1 MISPAR
7 LFFRRALHP
16 RAHTT
21 FWLGAHKTGTTF
33 LQKTLWE
40 SRAALAAHGVGYEE
54 LEAGRNRFIRPLL
67 SPDSFVGPLA
77 PGSLFTHGA
86 KQTLVFD
93 ENIIGLV
100 QQALSTERLY
110 PLAIDRLNRFVAH
123 TGLEPDEIVFGIR
136 SFDGYLPSLYCET
149 LKATP
154 FKPFHRFIRRL
165 PAEPSWTELIQRLQ
179 TRFPRAQMRV
189 YQYEALRG
197 NETQLLSRV
206 LPLAPDEFT
215 LHQSDERPGFS
226 QAAID
231 RLEKLHKKGE
241 VTRPMVS
248 RAVRNNPKGPDN
260 PAYYP
265 WKPKR
270 AAALRALYA
279 RDIAKLQRMAHVRMI
294 EL

>member
-1 MISPAR
+1 MNVLPR
-7 LFFRRALHP
+7 LYRPKLKP
-16 RAHTT
+16 RAHVT

-40 SRAALAAHGVGYEE
+40 SRDALVAKGVGYEE
-54 LEAGRNRFIRPLL
+54 LEAGRNRFMRPLL
-67 SPDSFVGPLA
+67 APDSFIGPLT
-77 PGSLFTHGA
+77 PGALFTRGSE
-86 KQTLVFD
+86 QTLVFD

-100 QQALSTERLY
+100 QQALSNRRLY
-110 PLAIDRLNRFVAH
+110 PLAIDRLNQFVAH

-154 FKPFHRFIRRL
+154 FKPFNRFLRRL
-165 PAEPSWTELIQRLQ
+165 PVKPSWTELIQRLQ

-189 YQYEALRG
+189 YQYEQLRG
-197 NETQLLSRV
+197 NETQLLSRI
-206 LPLAPDEFT
+206 LPLTPDEFT

-231 RLEKLHKKGE
+231 RLETLYKKGE

-248 RAVRNNPKGPDN
+248 RVVRNNPKGPDN

-270 AAALRALYA
+270 AETLRAFYA
-279 RDIAKLQRMAHVRMI
+279 QDIAKLERMAHVRMI